1 MLCVIQYFPVTPR
14 ADEAPPQCPP
24 PPPPPPPHNFGGL
37 PVSAVRAVLLLL
49 VVGAGIVAL
58 AVRVS
63 AQTTPDPTRWVTSRA
78 GN

>member
-14 ADEAPPQCPP
+14 ADEAPPQC
-24 PPPPPPPHNFGGL
+24 PPPPHNFGGL

>member
-24 PPPPPPPHNFGGL
+24 PPSPHNFGGL